1 MLPVTAATA
10 LDAALHSINS
20 EAKSPLPVLAYGQ
33 ASGIGQI
40 MRSVMKTAFDDG
52 KFSTV
57 FTAHHAV
64 LLKTMAMEGRGIAW
78 LPESL
83 IADDLEAKRLVL
95 AGDSEWWVPSE
106 IRLFRPRAP
115 LSEAAEA
122 LWTVVSSQRG

>member
-1 MLPVTAATA
+1 M
-10 LDAALHSINS
+10 
-20 EAKSPLPVLAYGQ
+20 LAYGQ

-40 MRSVMKTAFDDG
+40 MRSVMNTAFDDG
-52 KFSTV
+52 KFTTV

-83 IADDLEAKRLVL
+83 IAADLEAKRLVL
-95 AGDSEWWVPSE
+95 AGDSEWSVPIE

>member
-1 MLPVTAATA
+1 MLV
-10 LDAALHSINS
+10 
-20 EAKSPLPVLAYGQ
+20 YGQ

-52 KFSTV
+52 KFTTV

-83 IADDLEAKRLVL
+83 IAADLEAKRLVL
-95 AGDSEWWVPSE
+95 AGDSE
-106 IRLFRPRAP
+106 
-115 LSEAAEA
+115 
-122 LWTVVSSQRG
+122 